1 MVGGDLF
8 ALTVLKQLKRTK
20 IMPTIPHVELRDYLA
35 KQSKQKVSAKKS
47 KKADHQPSS
56 KRTKIMPTIPKM
68 REDAAAFRAKQF
80 KKKVSSP
87 FPDYPG
93 YESLIS
99 VLNMALNQAAA
110 GKGKERHAQGQ
121 PFEDQPMQ
129 RISQLLD
136 SAEGMR
142 YQIMKKTQE
151 SARMEKDAAIREL
164 LGAINYAAGTV
175 IFLQNKE

>member
-1 MVGGDLF
+1 
-8 ALTVLKQLKRTK
+8 
-20 IMPTIPHVELRDYLA
+20 MPTIPNMQTRA
-35 KQSKQKVSAKKS
+35 
-47 KKADHQPSS
+47 PGFS
-56 KRTKIMPTIPKM
+56 KRTKKKSTVEKTI
-68 REDAAAFRAKQF
+68 
-80 KKKVSSP
+80 SP

-93 YESLIS
+93 YESLIT
-99 VLNMALNQAAA
+99 VLNMALEQAAA
-110 GKGKERHAQGQ
+110 GKGKERHARGQ